1 MKKIGWGILCIILVV
16 AVIAGVMLTPE
27 LRAKVI
33 KSEEHGTSEAK
44 EVKLELVYTG
54 QKPDGV
60 GSVQSF
66 AVTDDYFVIAGRPN
80 GSAEE
85 GGETK
90 NQLMLITR
98 DKLVDVTANHIPA
111 GKTYELGHA
120 NGMTFNPDKGEL
132 VVVGMRNDEGK
143 LEFAARIDARTFEPI
158 ATVKMPCYGGSIAYN
173 DKFNYYMVRSGSTL
187 YRITDVPGI
196 KKETFETNVEFTS
209 QDIGYYNG
217 YTYVCNWVS
226 DATTDRAVQLGLK
239 QHQNLIYKVDA
250 RGIIV
255 QTFIIRD
262 PLLELESIDFVDGN
276 AYVLMNGVGDQSA
289 NYFIYRVSFDSD
301 DLK

>member
-27 LRAKVI
+27 LKARI
-33 KSEEHGTSEAK
+33 FKSEEHGTSEAK

-66 AVTDDYFVIAGRPN
+66 AITDDYFVIAGRPS
-80 GSAEE
+80 GTAEE

-98 DKLVDVTANHIPA
+98 DKLIDVTANHIPA

-158 ATVKMPCYGGSIAYN
+158 ATVKMPCYGSGVAYN
-173 DKFNYYMVRSGSTL
+173 DKFNYYMVRVGKTL
-187 YRITDVPGI
+187 YRITDIPGI
-196 KKETFETNVEFTS
+196 KKETFEMNTDFSV

-217 YTYVCNWVS
+217 FTYLCNWVS
-226 DATTDRAVQLGLK
+226 DEKDEKAVQLGLK

-289 NYFIYRVSFDSD
+289 NYFIYRVSFDGD

>member
-1 MKKIGWGILCIILVV
+1 MKKIGWGILCIILVA
-16 AVIAGVMLTPE
+16 AVIVGVMLTPE
-27 LRAKVI
+27 LKTKVI

-54 QKPDGV
+54 QKPEGV

-66 AVTDDYFVIAGRPN
+66 AITDDYFVIAGRPS

-98 DKLVDVTANHIPA
+98 DKLIDVTANHIPA

-158 ATVKMPCYGGSIAYN
+158 ATVKMPCYGSGIAYN
-173 DKFNYYMVRSGSTL
+173 NKFNYYMVRSGKTL

-196 KKETFETNVEFTS
+196 KKETFETNAEFS
-209 QDIGYYNG
+209 VQDIGYYGG
-217 YTYVCNWVS
+217 YTYLCNWVS

>member
-1 MKKIGWGILCIILVV
+1 MKKIGWGILCIILVA
-16 AVIAGVMLTPE
+16 AVIVGVMLTPE
-27 LRAKVI
+27 LKTKVI

-54 QKPDGV
+54 QKPEGV

-66 AVTDDYFVIAGRPN
+66 AITDDYFVIAGRPS

-98 DKLVDVTANHIPA
+98 DKLIDVTANHIPA
-111 GKTYELGHA
+111 RKTYELGHA

-158 ATVKMPCYGGSIAYN
+158 ATVKMPCYGSGIAYN
-173 DKFNYYMVRSGSTL
+173 NKFNYYMVRSGKTL

-196 KKETFETNVEFTS
+196 KKETFETNAEFS
-209 QDIGYYNG
+209 VQDIGYYG
-217 YTYVCNWVS
+217 
-226 DATTDRAVQLGLK
+226 G
-239 QHQNLIYKVDA
+239 
-250 RGIIV
+250 
-255 QTFIIRD
+255 
-262 PLLELESIDFVDGN
+262 
-276 AYVLMNGVGDQSA
+276 
-289 NYFIYRVSFDSD
+289 
-301 DLK
+301 